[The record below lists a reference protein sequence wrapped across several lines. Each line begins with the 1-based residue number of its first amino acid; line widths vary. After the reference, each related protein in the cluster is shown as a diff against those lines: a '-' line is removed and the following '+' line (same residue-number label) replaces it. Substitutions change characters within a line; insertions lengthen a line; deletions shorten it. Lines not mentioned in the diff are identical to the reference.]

1 LASHCKTGTRWSLT
15 GIPNHSKILNEKIAQ
30 FVASYS
36 CDSCLGT
43 IGVLWDRQGNSGGEI
58 VAGNPRPLIR
68 TTEPYDFDH
77 VPASVA
83 KEIKEALDCL
93 SVGAHNGFGGCCR
106 RAIQAL
112 CTNLGAEASTKVK
125 NQVQEMA
132 AATGLEQEWV
142 DLVLEVML
150 AGHDGSHP
158 HLPALDG
165 ERSAVILSLLQDL
178 TYQLYTRPGKVKE
191 AATMRKAAIQKKP

>member
-1 LASHCKTGTRWSLT
+1 MLKFYGNTPPLQFSQIALGGQCPHCKTGTRWSLT

-83 KEIKEALDCL
+83 KEIKEALDC
-93 SVGAHNGFGGCCR
+93 
-106 RAIQAL
+106 
-112 CTNLGAEASTKVK
+112 
-125 NQVQEMA
+125 
-132 AATGLEQEWV
+132 
-142 DLVLEVML
+142 
-150 AGHDGSHP
+150 
-158 HLPALDG
+158 
-165 ERSAVILSLLQDL
+165 
-178 TYQLYTRPGKVKE
+178 
-191 AATMRKAAIQKKP
+191 